1 LQTVKTT
8 MQTFRIAAFA
18 ALLLTTGCQGGGSSP
33 AASAPVSP
41 AASASKSCEQVCNS
55 QYDSCMDR
63 FAGVGGGPS
72 LGRHQDDANADLG
85 PNDVCPD
92 QLKSCLKQCVP

>member
-1 LQTVKTT
+1 
-8 MQTFRIAAFA
+8 MQTFHIAAFA
-18 ALLLTTGCQGGGSSP
+18 ALLLTTGCQGGGSGSP
-33 AASAPVSP
+33 AATSTPVSP
-41 AASASKSCEQVCNS
+41 AASASSSCERICNS

-63 FAGVGGGPS
+63 FSGAGG
-72 LGRHQDDANADLG
+72 LGRHQDEANADLG